1 MFKFIKKK
9 LMAAIENIKFL
20 KELDVIKPNL
30 DTTSQMSIDELKEIQ
45 DKLFDQENCICV
57 NGHTQISEDN
67 SK

>member
-45 DKLFDQENCICV
+45 DKLFDQENYICV